1 MLLLRMLLLRIGVDG
16 CERRAAP
23 GCRAT
28 RVLGRPRCSEPT
40 SPITASASGTHLAGV
55 HGASTVRKRKRRE
68 RETEIRLA
76 KPHPAAT
83 HLPVPLHGQPAVEG
97 DSEGGMG
104 RRAGGGGTR
113 RVRGSSPR
121 VGT

>member
-68 RETEIRLA
+68 EKQRSGWRSPT
-76 KPHPAAT
+76 
-83 HLPVPLHGQPAVEG
+83 QPPPTSPSPSTASRPWRGTVKGEW
-97 DSEGGMG
+97 
-104 RRAGGGGTR
+104 GGG
-113 RVRGSSPR
+113 RG
-121 VGT
+121 VGARGGSGDRPPG